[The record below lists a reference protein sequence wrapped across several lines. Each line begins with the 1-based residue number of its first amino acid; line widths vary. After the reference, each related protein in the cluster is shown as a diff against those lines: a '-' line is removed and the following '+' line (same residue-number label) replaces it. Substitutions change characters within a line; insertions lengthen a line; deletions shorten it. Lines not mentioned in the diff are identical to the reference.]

1 VDATPNLSLP
11 YIMAAQSQKHVTHNE
26 AIRALDAI
34 VQLSVLDRSLS
45 TPPAA
50 PAEGARYIIAAG
62 PTGAWS
68 GHAGKVAAYQD
79 GAWMFYAPLEGW
91 IAWVAD
97 ENVAVVWS
105 GSAWIALT
113 TGEGGSGGGEG
124 GDGSFDT
131 LGINAEADATNRLSV
146 AADATLLSHDGHDHR
161 LKLNKAS
168 AGDTAS
174 IVYQT
179 GFSGRAELGLAG
191 DDNFHFKV
199 SGDGATWKEA
209 IVINR
214 ASGAVSFPNTSIG
227 GGGGGDGR
235 DTLTA
240 ARTYYVRTSGSDSND
255 GLTTGGAFATIQK
268 AIDTVAGLDLSVH
281 NVTISVG
288 AGTFTGANTLKRLVG
303 AGTVTIEG
311 AGSSTVISVTSNNCF
326 FGSGVSQW
334 VLSSMRLT
342 ATTSGNAIFVE
353 NAATVEAERIEFG
366 SVPPGG
372 YHMRADANA
381 RITVVGNYTISGR
394 ASAHMLALWGGHI
407 TVIGRTVTLT
417 GTPMIDTAFAQAS
430 RLGKIEANNN
440 SYVGSAT
447 GARYLADNNS
457 VVFTNGGGPNYFPGN
472 SNGSTATGGLY
483 S

>member
-1 VDATPNLSLP
+1 MDATPNLSLP

-34 VQLSVLDRSLS
+34 VQLSVLDRGLS
-45 TPPAA
+45 TPPSA

-68 GHAGKVAAYQD
+68 GHAGKIAAYQD
-79 GAWMFYAPLEGW
+79 GAWMFYAPQEGW

-105 GSAWIALT
+105 GTAWIALT
-113 TGEGGSGGGEG
+113 TGEGGGGGGEG
-124 GDGSFDT
+124 GDGSFET
-131 LGINAEADATNRLSV
+131 LGINADANATNRLSV
-146 AADATLLSHDGHDHR
+146 AADATLLSHDGDDHR
-161 LKLNKAS
+161 LKINKAGT
-168 AGDTAS
+168 GDTAS

-191 DDNFHFKV
+191 DDDFHFKV

-214 ASGAVSFPNTSIG
+214 ATGVVSFPNTSLG
-227 GGGGGDGR
+227 GGGGSGR
-235 DTLTA
+235 DTLTG
-240 ARTYYVRTSGSDSND
+240 ARTYYVRTTGSDSNN
-255 GLTTGGAFATIQK
+255 GLSAGSAFATIQK
-268 AIDTVAGLDLSVH
+268 AIDTVAGLDLSVFD
-281 NVTISVG
+281 VTISVG
-288 AGTFTGANTLKRLVG
+288 TGTYTGANRLNRLSG

-311 AGSSTVISVTSNNCF
+311 AGSSTIISVTGNNCF

-334 VLSSMRLT
+334 VLSDMRLT
-342 ATTSGNAIFVE
+342 TVTSGNAIFVE
-353 NAATVEAERIEFG
+353 NAATVEAKGIDFG
-366 SVPPGG
+366 PVPPGG

-381 RITVVGNYTISGR
+381 RITAIGNYTISGR

-407 TVIGRTVTLT
+407 TVVGRTVTLT
-417 GTPMIDTAFAQAS
+417 GTPTIDTAFAQAS
-430 RLGKIEANNN
+430 RLGKIEANSN
-440 SYVGSAT
+440 SYVGSAS
-447 GARYLADNNS
+447 GARYLSDNNS
-457 VVFTNGGGPNYFPGN
+457 VVFTNGGGANYFPGTA
-472 SNGSTATGGLY
+472 SGSTGSGGIY

>member
-1 VDATPNLSLP
+1 MDATPNLSLP

-131 LGINAEADATNRLSV
+131 LGINAEADATNRFSV

-227 GGGGGDGR
+227 GGGDGR

-255 GLTTGGAFATIQK
+255 GLSTGGAFATIQK
-268 AIDTVAGLDLSVH
+268 AIDTVAGLDLSVYD
-281 NVTISVG
+281 VTISVG
-288 AGTFTGANTLKRLVG
+288 TGTFTGGNTLKRLVG
-303 AGTVTIEG
+303 AGTVRIQG
-311 AGSSTVISVTSNNCF
+311 AGSSTVISVTGNNCF
-326 FGSGVSQW
+326 YGSGVSQW
-334 VLSSMRLT
+334 VLSSMRM
-342 ATTSGNAIFVE
+342 TTTSSGNAVFVE
-353 NAATVEAERIEFG
+353 NAATVDIQNIEFG
-366 SVPPGG
+366 ALPNGA

-381 RITVVGNYTISGR
+381 RITAIGDYTITGA
-394 ASAHMLALWGGHI
+394 ASAHMLVVWGGHI
-407 TVIGRTVTLT
+407 TVAGRSIAVS
-417 GTPMIDTAFAQAS
+417 GNPSFGSAFALAS
-430 RLGKIEANNN
+430 RLGKIEANSNTY
-440 SYVGSAT
+440 SGSAVGS
-447 GARYLADNNS
+447 RYLCDNNS
-457 VVFTNGGGPNYFPGN
+457 VIFTNSGGANYFPG
-472 SNGSTATGGLY
+472 SAAGTTATGGIY